1 MIRPIG
7 YRRFL
12 QGGAAIDTPPDT
24 FSTAFDPPGGDFHFK
39 PSAHYSCTLSR
50 RTAQPTWEPV
60 TQHRF
65 LIRWAS
71 LLIESCRDTASFIET
86 MDDSRR
92 APYPKPMGIPK
103 TTQREDCGTRR
114 KPQQPRFPHP
124 RRICLTDSLI
134 PADTSDRERR
144 KARGMGY
151 PTATRLAP
159 ADLLG
164 RRGNGAT
171 LLMLPPRG
179 PREVARGGEPRGG
192 ECLLQ
197 TNVRSAASATS
208 LRTQVRL
215 NHLDLETPL
224 CCFIGLRG
232 HGAL

>member
-1 MIRPIG
+1 M
-7 YRRFL
+7 
-12 QGGAAIDTPPDT
+12 
-24 FSTAFDPPGGDFHFK
+24 K
-39 PSAHYSCTLSR
+39 PFTRYSCTLSR

-71 LLIESCRDTASFIET
+71 LLIESCRNTASFIET

-114 KPQQPRFPHP
+114 KPQQPHFPHP

-144 KARGMGY
+144 KARGLGY

-159 ADLLG
+159 ADLPE

-179 PREVARGGEPRGG
+179 PREVARGGKPRG

-197 TNVRSAASATS
+197 TSGRALAISGVTRRRAVGHPTRCLVHYDRGLLLPDREAGLPTNGTSKPHGMSACA
-208 LRTQVRL
+208 
-215 NHLDLETPL
+215 
-224 CCFIGLRG
+224 GLR
-232 HGAL
+232 